1 MSLSFRRFCLLGLLA
16 LLIAVAPAA
25 GPVLAAGPYVVT
37 KTADT
42 DTTCASGTN
51 CSLRE
56 AIKAANAA
64 PGTIQFSIPTSDPG
78 YQAASSTWRITVQG
92 SALPAISSGN
102 TTINGLGGD
111 GKPKIELTGGG
122 VLGRQGLLV
131 TSANNTIKG
140 LIINGF
146 IATPQGGFGIW
157 LSGTTATGN
166 TISSNYI
173 GTNALGSAS
182 GGGSTTNNS
191 GGGIGVQFGASS
203 NIIDGNVISSNSGYG
218 IYLFTSVGFDATIR
232 QNANI
237 IRNNI
242 IGLNAAGT
250 AALGNRNSGVYVG
263 DDSINTQVGPGNVI
277 SGNGATGSDTVFGI
291 NIGGYVGSQSAFI
304 TGNRVIGNRIGTNAA
319 GTAALPN
326 AAGGVQ
332 VTTSN
337 GTIIGGPNGNPATP
351 NGDGN
356 LISGNANTGIRL
368 KDSLG
373 FGTGTSNIVIRN
385 NWIGLNAAGT
395 AALPNDTGI
404 YFSNSANNFT
414 VGPNNVISGN
424 KNNGVLI
431 EATLTASQPS
441 QQVRLNTITGNQIG
455 TDASGNAA
463 VPNQRGIQ
471 LTGSTFNNTISNNRI
486 ANNSNGGI
494 YFAPDTSAS
503 PKSPTQNT
511 IVGNTIKANGAVGI
525 ALTAGSSSNTI
536 GAVGAGNVIE
546 SHTSSGIEVQS
557 ASNIIKANEVRLNQ
571 VGILISNAANNLIG
585 GSTQAEG
592 NNLHNNSLHGILVNG
607 SGATGNRI
615 SHTITSANGGKGIAL
630 AGGGNAPIA
639 NARVS
644 TTPPASGFTL
654 TGTVSSCAAPGCVL
668 EIFTDDS
675 PPVDEGPT
683 FLNSVNPAANGAFS
697 VDITG
702 CKHYLIFTLTDGAGN
717 TSEFINPTG
726 NIPQCVA
733 AAPAIEIT
741 TANPQPPRAA
751 TPGTTTTYVHTVR
764 NSGTAAGNVS
774 VALSQTPNTWAV
786 LNGNTCTGQS
796 LAPQAT
802 CTFSVTV
809 TVPANAQAGDF
820 NEATATVTLG
830 SVSKTQVDRTNV
842 LSQPGLTF
850 VPEPIGSNAKT
861 TAPGVPVTYQHKL
874 TNTGNGTDSFTI
886 SVTPPN
892 GWAYSLLPTTVA
904 NLAPSASAIVTLV
917 LTPTAGI
924 SSPPSYDAVVTARS
938 VADPNVS
945 ATITDTTTITSS
957 AVPLILSS
965 VAAPAAA
972 DPGATVAL
980 TYTLQNAGNLSG
992 TFDLSLSPPAGWT
1005 ITSPVSPSVDLTPGA
1020 SAVVTATVQIPAGAL
1035 GGTYQATLTATN
1047 QADTNVKASG
1057 STTITVNK
1065 IAAIALGPDIND
1077 PTAYTPGRV
1086 VTYTTTLQNNGNFT
1100 DTISLEASTSRG
1112 WPVALLPSSTALG
1125 PGASTPIEVALTIP
1139 PGQVALPPNIT
1150 VITATSSLANT
1161 PPASDTMVIT
1171 TSIAEVAAVTLTP
1184 EQQTQSLID
1193 TKPVTFTFSLLS
1205 SGSISQSFELSVEG
1219 LPNGW
1224 QATVTPTQTATLEPN
1239 ESVNVQLVVIAPS
1252 GLTTGDEFP
1261 ITLKATCR
1269 ESACDGDTALAIVHV
1284 GPPVQV
1290 GGACDTDALPGATV
1304 VCLHTVTNSS
1314 AITDTFVISAV
1325 SYLGWPTTLSPQV
1338 VVLGARETRT
1348 FTATTTVPSS
1358 AQAGL
1363 VERLRIRAASTT
1375 FPNNVQETT
1384 DTITVLQY
1392 ARLSLVTSQTRPL
1405 IPGTTVTFNHQIV
1418 NTGNGKDSFV
1428 ITATNPLNWN
1438 VTIVPTTTGQL
1449 EPGFTYPVTVKV
1461 SVPADAALD
1470 VINRITV
1477 RATSVF
1483 SPTVYDEIV
1492 DVVGVSFAPDGG
1504 VAIFLPV
1511 IQVNQ

>member
-78 YQAASSTWRITVQG
+78 YQAASGTWRITVQG
-92 SALPAISSGN
+92 TALPALSGGS

-111 GKPKIELTGGG
+111 GKPKIELSGGG
-122 VLGRQGLLV
+122 TLGRQGLLV
-131 TSANNTIKG
+131 TSANNTVKG

-157 LSGTTATGN
+157 LNGTTATGN
-166 TISSNYI
+166 TISNNYI
-173 GTNALGSAS
+173 GTNALGTAS
-182 GGGSTTNNS
+182 GGSTSNNS

-203 NIIDGNVISSNSGYG
+203 NIIEGNVLSSNSGYG
-218 IYLFTSVGFDATIR
+218 VYLFTSVGFDATIR

-237 IRNNI
+237 IRNNL

-277 SGNGATGSDTVFGI
+277 SGNSASGADTVFGV
-291 NIGGYVGSQSAFI
+291 NIGGYVGSQTAYI

-326 AAGGVQ
+326 AGGGVQ

-337 GTIIGGPNGNPATP
+337 GTIVGGPNGNPATP
-351 NGDGN
+351 GGDGN
-356 LISGNANTGIRL
+356 LISGNVTAGIRL
-368 KDSLG
+368 KDSIG

-395 AALPNDTGI
+395 AALPNDSGI

-424 KNNGVLI
+424 KTNGVLI
-431 EATLTASQPS
+431 EASVTASQPS
-441 QQVRLNTITGNQIG
+441 QQVRLNTITGNYIG

-471 LTGSTFNNTISNNRI
+471 LTGGTFNNTISSNGI
-486 ANNSNGGI
+486 ANNTLGGI

-511 IVGNTIKANGAVGI
+511 ITGNTMKANGAVGI
-525 ALTAGSSSNTI
+525 ALTPGSSSNTI
-536 GAVGAGNVIE
+536 GAAGAGNIIE
-546 SHTSSGIEVQS
+546 GHTSSGIEVQS
-557 ASNIIKANEVRLNQ
+557 GSNSIKANELRQNQ
-571 VGILISNAANNLIG
+571 VGILINNAAGNTIG
-585 GSTQAEG
+585 GSTLAEG
-592 NNLHNNSLHGILVNG
+592 NNLHNNTLHGVLVNG
-607 SGATGNRI
+607 SSATGNRI
-615 SHTITSANGGKGIAL
+615 SHTITAANGGRGIAL

-644 TTPPASGFTL
+644 VTPPASGFTL

-668 EIFTDDS
+668 EIFTSDS
-675 PPVDEGPT
+675 PPVDEGPA

-717 TSEFINPTG
+717 TSEFISPTG
-726 NIPQCVA
+726 SIAQCVPS
-733 AAPAIEIT
+733 APAIEIT
-741 TANPQPPRAA
+741 TANPQPPRGV
-751 TPGTTTTYVHTVR
+751 TPGSTTTYVHTVR
-764 NSGTAAGNVS
+764 NSGSGAGNVS
-774 VALSQTPNTWAV
+774 VALSQAPNSWAA

-830 SVSKTQVDRTNV
+830 SATKTQVDRTNV

-850 VPEPIGSNAKT
+850 VPDPTPGSNAKT

-938 VADPNVS
+938 VASPSVA

-992 TFDLSLSPPAGWT
+992 TFDLSLSAPAGWT
-1005 ITSPVSPSVDLTPGA
+1005 ITSPVTPSVALAPGA
-1020 SAVVTATVQIPAGAL
+1020 STTVTATVQVAANARAGA
-1035 GGTYQATLTATN
+1035 YQATLTATN
-1047 QADTNVKASG
+1047 QADTNVKVSG
-1057 STTITVNK
+1057 AATITVNK
-1065 IAAIALGPDIND
+1065 IAAIALGPDISD

-1100 DTISLEASTSRG
+1100 DTISLAASTSRG

-1150 VITATSSLANT
+1150 VITATSSLAST
-1161 PPASDTMVIT
+1161 PPVSDTAVIT
-1171 TSIAEVAAVTLTP
+1171 TSIAEVAAVTLAP
-1184 EQQTQSLID
+1184 AQQTQSLIES
-1193 TKPVTFTFSLLS
+1193 KPVTFTFSLLN
-1205 SGSISQSFELSVEG
+1205 SGSISQSFELSVSG

-1224 QATVTPTQTATLEPN
+1224 QATVTPTQTATLQPN
-1239 ESVNVQLVVIAPS
+1239 ESVNVQLVVVAPG

-1261 ITLKATCR
+1261 ITLSATCR
-1269 ESACDGDTALAIVHV
+1269 ESSCDGDSALAIVHV

-1304 VCLHTVTNSS
+1304 ICLHSVTNSS

-1338 VVLGARETRT
+1338 VVLGPRETRT
-1348 FTATTTVPSS
+1348 FTATTTVPTS

-1363 VERLRIRAASTT
+1363 VERLRIRAASTSVQ
-1375 FPNNVQETT
+1375 NNVQEVT

-1392 ARLSLVTSQTRPL
+1392 ARLSLVTSQTKPL
-1405 IPGTTVTFNHQIV
+1405 VPNTTVTFFHQIV

-1428 ITATNPLNWN
+1428 ITATNPLNWG
-1438 VTIVPTTTGQL
+1438 VTVVPTTTGEL
-1449 EPGFTYPVTVKV
+1449 VPGFTYPVTVKV
-1461 SVPADAALD
+1461 NVPPGATLD
-1470 VINRITV
+1470 DINRITV
-1477 RATSVF
+1477 RATSVL
-1483 SPTVYDEIV
+1483 SPTVYDELV
-1492 DVVGVSFAPDGG
+1492 DVVGISLAPERG
-1504 VAIFLPV
+1504 VAIFLPMAQ
-1511 IQVNQ
+1511 IHR